1 MDDFTDD
8 FEDDYDGRDDFT
20 EETPEEEHPD
30 EEPADEQEIEEAQF
44 EAPSW
49 ESIAF
54 FGAMAEQISE
64 DERERLRIER
74 EMNNDQNKDEHEEN
88 I

>member
-8 FEDDYDGRDDFT
+8 FEDDYDGGDDFT

-30 EEPADEQEIEEAQF
+30 EGPVEHEIEEAQF

-54 FGAMAEQISE
+54 FGAMAEHIAE
-64 DERERLRIER
+64 DEKIER
-74 EMNNDQNKDEHEEN
+74 EMKKDEDEDN

>member
-8 FEDDYDGRDDFT
+8 INDDYDGGDDFT
-20 EETPEEEHPD
+20 DETPEEEH
-30 EEPADEQEIEEAQF
+30 ADEGPIEHEIEEAQL

-64 DERERLRIER
+64 DERERLRIEKD
-74 EMNNDQNKDEHEEN
+74 MKKDEDEEN

>member
-8 FEDDYDGRDDFT
+8 INGDYDGGDDFT
-20 EETPEEEHPD
+20 DETPEEEHAD
-30 EEPADEQEIEEAQF
+30 EEHIEQEIEEAHF

-54 FGAMAEQISE
+54 FGAMAEQIAE
-64 DERERLRIER
+64 DEKARLRIER
-74 EMNNDQNKDEHEEN
+74 EMNKDEDEEN

>member
-1 MDDFTDD
+1 MDDFIDDINDDYDGGDDFTD
-8 FEDDYDGRDDFT
+8 EA
-20 EETPEEEHPD
+20 PEEEH
-30 EEPADEQEIEEAQF
+30 ADEGPIEHEIEEAQF

-54 FGAMAEQISE
+54 FGAMAEEIA
-64 DERERLRIER
+64 DEKERLRIER
-74 EMNNDQNKDEHEEN
+74 EMTKDEDEEN

>member
-1 MDDFTDD
+1 MDD
-8 FEDDYDGRDDFT
+8 FEDSFDGGDDDYDGGDNFT
-20 EETPEEEHPD
+20 DETPEEEHAD
-30 EEPADEQEIEEAQF
+30 EEPADEHEIEEAHF

-54 FGAMAEQISE
+54 FGAMAEQIADE
-64 DERERLRIER
+64 ERELLRIER
-74 EMNNDQNKDEHEEN
+74 EMDEDEDEKN

>member
-8 FEDDYDGRDDFT
+8 INDDYDGGDDFT
-20 EETPEEEHPD
+20 DETPEEEH
-30 EEPADEQEIEEAQF
+30 ADERPIEHEIEEAHF

-54 FGAMAEQISE
+54 FGAMAEQIAD

-74 EMNNDQNKDEHEEN
+74 DMKKEEDEEN